1 MKSKI
6 LRVLLATPLLAAALI
21 FSINLLVTTTGKN
34 ALVSQEE
41 LLGTQSDCILIFGA
55 GVLSNGTPSP
65 MLRDRL
71 LTGIACYQAG
81 LAPKI
86 VVSGD
91 HGEDSYDEVNIMKKF
106 CIENG
111 VPSEDIFMDHA
122 GFSTYESIYRIR
134 DIFQAKQVILVTQ
147 EYHLYRALYVAKRFG
162 LKAYGVSADLQ
173 EYAGQSYYDARE
185 LVARIKD
192 FAYTL
197 IFPKPTFLGEK
208 ISLMGNGDITND
220 KLPNH

>member
-34 ALVSQEE
+34 TLVSQEE

-91 HGEDSYDEVNIMKKF
+91 HGEDSYDEVNIMKNF
-106 CIENG
+106 CILNG
-111 VPSEDIFMDHA
+111 VPSEDVFMDHA

>member
-1 MKSKI
+1 MKSKLFRI
-6 LRVLLATPLLAAALI
+6 VLATPLLAAVLI
-21 FSINLLVTTTGKN
+21 FSMNLFITMSGDNTIVTKEN
-34 ALVSQEE
+34 LQ
-41 LLGTQSDCILIFGA
+41 GTKHDCILIFGA
-55 GVLSNGTPSP
+55 GVLSNRTPSA

-71 LTGIACYQAG
+71 LTGIACYKAG

-91 HGEDSYDEVNIMKKF
+91 HGEAFYDEVNIMKNF
-106 CIENG
+106 CIDQG

-134 DIFQAKQVILVTQ
+134 DIFQAKRVILVTQ
-147 EYHLYRALYVAKRFG
+147 KYHLYRALYVAKRFG
-162 LKAYGVSADLQ
+162 LQAYGVSADLQ
-173 EYAGQSYYDARE
+173 TYAGQPYYDSRE

-197 IFPKPTFLGEK
+197 VFPEPTYLGDS
-208 ISLMGNGDITND
+208 ISLLGNGNITND
-220 KLPNH
+220 KLP

>member
-122 GFSTYESIYRIR
+122 GFSTYESIYRIQA
-134 DIFQAKQVILVTQ
+134 IFQAKQVILVTQ

>member
-6 LRVLLATPLLAAALI
+6 LRVILATPLLAAVLI
-21 FSINLLVTTTGKN
+21 FSINLLVTSSGKN
-34 ALVSQEE
+34 TIVTQEE
-41 LLGTQSDCILIFGA
+41 LLGTQADCILIFGA

-71 LTGIACYQAG
+71 LTGIACYHAG

-91 HGEDSYDEVNIMKKF
+91 HGEDFYDEVNIMKNF
-106 CIENG
+106 CIQHG

-122 GFSTYESIYRIR
+122 GFSTYESVYRIR
-134 DIFQAKQVILVTQ
+134 DIFQAQQVILVTQ
-147 EYHLYRALYVAKRFG
+147 KYHLYRALYVANRFG
-162 LKAYGVSADLQ
+162 LDAYGVSADLQ
-173 EYAGQSYYDARE
+173 EYAGQSYYDSRE

-192 FAYTL
+192 FAYT
-197 IFPKPTFLGEK
+197 IVFPKPTFLGEP
-208 ISLMGNGDITND
+208 ISLLGNGDITND
-220 KLPNH
+220 KAPNH

>member
-91 HGEDSYDEVNIMKKF
+91 HGEDSYDEVNIMKNF
-106 CIENG
+106 CILNG

-192 FAYTL
+192 FAYTV
-197 IFPKPTFLGEK
+197 IFPKPTFLGEP
-208 ISLMGNGDITND
+208 ISLLGNGDITND

>member
-91 HGEDSYDEVNIMKKF
+91 HGEDSYDEVNIMKNF
-106 CIENG
+106 CILNG
-111 VPSEDIFMDHA
+111 VPSEDVFMDHA

>member
-1 MKSKI
+1 VKSKLFRI
-6 LRVLLATPLLAAALI
+6 VLATPLLAAVLI
-21 FSINLLVTTTGKN
+21 FSMNLFITMSGDNTI
-34 ALVSQEE
+34 VSKED
-41 LLGTQSDCILIFGA
+41 LHGTKHDCILIFGA
-55 GVLSNGTPSP
+55 GVLSNRTPSA

-71 LTGIACYQAG
+71 LTGIACYKAG

-91 HGEDSYDEVNIMKKF
+91 HGEAFYDEVNIMKNF
-106 CIENG
+106 CIDQG

-134 DIFQAKQVILVTQ
+134 DIFQAKRVILVTQ
-147 EYHLYRALYVAKRFG
+147 KYHLYRALYVAKRFG
-162 LKAYGVSADLQ
+162 LQAYGVSADLQ
-173 EYAGQSYYDARE
+173 TYAGQPYYDSRE

-197 IFPKPTFLGEK
+197 VFPEPTYLGEP
-208 ISLMGNGDITND
+208 ISLLGNGNITND
-220 KLPNH
+220 KLP

>member
-91 HGEDSYDEVNIMKKF
+91 HGEDSYDEVNIMKNF
-106 CIENG
+106 CILNG
-111 VPSEDIFMDHA
+111 VPSEDVFMDHA

-147 EYHLYRALYVAKRFG
+147 EYHLYRALYVAKRVG

>member
-1 MKSKI
+1 MKSKFFRI
-6 LRVLLATPLLAAALI
+6 VLATPLLAAVLI
-21 FSINLLVTTTGKN
+21 FSMNLFITINGDDTI
-34 ALVSQEE
+34 VSKED
-41 LLGTQSDCILIFGA
+41 LRGTEHDCILIFGA
-55 GVLSNGTPSP
+55 GVLSNRTPSA

-71 LTGIACYQAG
+71 LTGIACYKVG

-91 HGEDSYDEVNIMKKF
+91 HGEAFYDEVNIMKNF
-106 CIENG
+106 CIDQG

-134 DIFQAKQVILVTQ
+134 DIFQAKRVILVTQ
-147 EYHLYRALYVAKRFG
+147 KYHLYRALYVAKRFG
-162 LKAYGVSADLQ
+162 LQAYGVSADLQ
-173 EYAGQSYYDARE
+173 SYAGQPYYDSRE

-197 IFPKPTFLGEK
+197 VFPEPTYLGEP
-208 ISLMGNGDITND
+208 ISLLGNGNITND
-220 KLPNH
+220 KLP

>member
-71 LTGIACYQAG
+71 LTGIACYRAG

-111 VPSEDIFMDHA
+111 VPSEDVFMDHA

>member
-1 MKSKI
+1 MKSKV

-41 LLGTQSDCILIFGA
+41 LLGTHSDCILIFGA

-71 LTGIACYQAG
+71 QTGIACYQAG

-122 GFSTYESIYRIR
+122 GFSTYESIYRIQA
-134 DIFQAKQVILVTQ
+134 IFQAKQVILVTQ

-162 LKAYGVSADLQ
+162 LKAYGVSADRQ
-173 EYAGQSYYDARE
+173 EYAGQSYYDTRE

-192 FAYTL
+192 FAYTV
-197 IFPKPTFLGEK
+197 IFPKPTFLGEP
-208 ISLMGNGDITND
+208 ISLLENGDITND